1 MSAQHKLATRKDVAD
16 SLGISRQ
23 RVEKLIR
30 DGRIV
35 ETAAGIDL
43 EAARKAYLSTVD
55 PAKREA
61 YERLSGAQ
69 PKPGYGRKGADEVKD
84 AESGELFSF
93 ATARTHKE
101 MANAKRAQLEYQIKA
116 GHFISRDEVRA
127 KEFAI
132 ARKLRDRILGFPPKL
147 ANYVPP
153 DAMKVIV
160 DECEALIRELQDDA
174 ATIGETTGTG

>member
-1 MSAQHKLATRKDVAD
+1 MPRKEAAEA
-16 SLGISRQ
+16 LGISRQ

-35 ETAAGIDL
+35 ETAAGIDIN
-43 EAARKAYLSTVD
+43 AARTAYESTID
-55 PAKREA
+55 PAKRDV
-61 YERLSGAQ
+61 YDRQRGA
-69 PKPGYGRKGADEVKD
+69 PTKPVYGRKGADEVKD